1 MKRIPAKTKNKK
13 MATEILKTTPENKVS
28 PQNSPLGDGGT
39 TPENKVSAQ
48 NSPSGDGGK
57 TPEQVSGSIAVLE
70 ALIAEGVD
78 TIFGYPG
85 GAIMPIYDALYDY
98 REKLEHILVRHEQ
111 GGIHAGQGYART
123 SGNVGVVFATS
134 GPGAT
139 NLVTGLADA
148 LIDSTPLVCIT
159 GQVFAH
165 LLGTDAFQETDVINI
180 TTPIT
185 KWNYQVTDATEIPE
199 VMAKAFYIAKS
210 GRPGPV
216 LIDITKNAQ
225 IQKFDYKGYKKCNHI
240 RSYRP
245 KPIIRKE
252 YIQEA
257 AKLINSAEKPFIIF
271 GQGVILGKAE
281 KEFQKFIEKS
291 GIPAAWTILGLSA
304 LPTDHPLNVGMLG
317 MHGNY
322 GPNVLTNEC
331 DVLIAVG
338 MRFDDRVT
346 GRLDKYAKQAKVI
359 HLDIDPA
366 EIDKNVKAT
375 VPVWGDCKETL
386 PLLTELV
393 EQKAYPKWLEKFN
406 EYKQKEET
414 ICIIPEMNPTVEQ
427 LSMAEVVDALNDLT
441 NGDAVIVTDV
451 GQHQMVACR
460 YAKFN
465 QSKSNVTSGGLGTM
479 GFALPAAIGAKYGAP
494 DRTVI
499 AIIGDGGVQMTVQE
513 LGTIMQFG
521 IDIKILILNNEFL
534 GMVRQWQQ
542 LFHYKRYSFV
552 NITSPDFVMVA
563 KGYGI
568 EAQKVSQRENL
579 KAALKTMLDHN
590 GAYLLEVMVGK
601 ENNVFPMVP
610 QGCSVAEIRLQ

>member
-1 MKRIPAKTKNKK
+1 MDTLELKKAKPQPKALKN
-13 MATEILKTTPENKVS
+13 L
-28 PQNSPLGDGGT
+28 
-39 TPENKVSAQ
+39 
-48 NSPSGDGGK
+48 
-57 TPEQVSGSIAVLE
+57 SGSVAVLE
-70 ALIAEGVD
+70 ALLAEEVT

-98 REKLEHILVRHEQ
+98 KDKLKHILVRHEQ
-111 GGIHAGQGYART
+111 GAIHAAQGFARV
-123 SGNVGVVFATS
+123 SGKTGVVFATS

-148 LIDSTPLVCIT
+148 MIDSTPVVCIT

-180 TTPIT
+180 TTPVT
-185 KWNYQVTDATEIPE
+185 KWNYQVTDASEIPA
-199 VMAKAFYIAKS
+199 VLAKAFYIAGS

-225 IQKFDYKGYKKCNHI
+225 LQLFEYQGYTKCEHI

-245 KPIIRKE
+245 KPIVRKE
-252 YIQEA
+252 YVEAA
-257 AKLINSAEKPFIIF
+257 AKLINKAERPFVVF

-281 KEFQKFIEKS
+281 KEFKQFIEKA
-291 GIPAAWTILGLSA
+291 GIPAAWTIMGMSA
-304 LPTDHPLNVGMLG
+304 IPTDHPLGAGMLG

-331 DVLIAVG
+331 DVLIAIG

-366 EIDKNVKAT
+366 EIDKNVKAD

-386 PLLTELV
+386 PMLTALV
-393 EQKAYPKWLEKFN
+393 EQKVYPQWLQKFN
-406 EYKQKEET
+406 DYKQKEEEKV
-414 ICIIPEMNPTVEQ
+414 IKDELNPTG
-427 LSMAEVVDALNDLT
+427 EVMTMGEVIKTLNELT
-441 NGDAVIVTDV
+441 NGDAIIVTDV

-460 YAKFN
+460 YAKYN
-465 QSKSNVTSGGLGTM
+465 HSKSNITSGGLGTM
-479 GFALPAAIGAKYGAP
+479 GFALPAAIGAAYG
-494 DRTVI
+494 DTSRTTI
-499 AIIGDGGVQMTVQE
+499 AIIGDGGFQMTLQE
-513 LGTIMQFG
+513 LGTIMQFKPNV
-521 IDIKILILNNEFL
+521 KIIILNNQFL

-542 LFHYKRYSFV
+542 LFHEKRYSFV
-552 NITSPDFVMVA
+552 DITSPDFVQVA
-563 KGYGI
+563 KGFGI
-568 EAQKVSQRENL
+568 TGKSISKRGEL
-579 KAALKTMLDHN
+579 KDSLKQMLEQD
-590 GAYLLEVMVGK
+590 GSFLLEIMVGK

-610 QGCSVAEIRLQ
+610 QGRGVAECVLSKEEI

>member
-1 MKRIPAKTKNKK
+1 MDTLELKKAKPQPKALKN
-13 MATEILKTTPENKVS
+13 L
-28 PQNSPLGDGGT
+28 
-39 TPENKVSAQ
+39 
-48 NSPSGDGGK
+48 
-57 TPEQVSGSIAVLE
+57 SGSVAVLE
-70 ALIAEGVD
+70 ALLAEEVT

-98 REKLEHILVRHEQ
+98 KDKLKHILVRHEQ
-111 GGIHAGQGYART
+111 GAIHAAQGFARV
-123 SGNVGVVFATS
+123 SGKTGVVFATS

-148 LIDSTPLVCIT
+148 MIDSTPVVCIT

-180 TTPIT
+180 TTPVT
-185 KWNYQVTDATEIPE
+185 KWNYQVTDASEIPA
-199 VMAKAFYIAKS
+199 VLAKAFYIAGS

-225 IQKFDYKGYKKCNHI
+225 LQLFEYQGYTKCEHI

-245 KPIIRKE
+245 KPIVRKE
-252 YIQEA
+252 YVEAA
-257 AKLINSAEKPFIIF
+257 AKLINKAERPFVVF

-281 KEFQKFIEKS
+281 KEFKQFIEKA
-291 GIPAAWTILGLSA
+291 GIPAAWTIMGMSA
-304 LPTDHPLNVGMLG
+304 IPTDHPLGAGMLG

-331 DVLIAVG
+331 DVLIAIG

-366 EIDKNVKAT
+366 EIDKNVKAD

-386 PLLTELV
+386 PMLTALL
-393 EQKAYPKWLEKFN
+393 EQKVYPQWLQKFN
-406 EYKQKEET
+406 DYKQKEEEKV
-414 ICIIPEMNPTVEQ
+414 IKDELNPTG
-427 LSMAEVVDALNDLT
+427 EVMTMGEVIKTLNELT
-441 NGDAVIVTDV
+441 NGDAIIVTDV

-460 YAKFN
+460 YAKYN
-465 QSKSNVTSGGLGTM
+465 HSKSNITSGGLGTM
-479 GFALPAAIGAKYGAP
+479 GFALPAAIGAAYG
-494 DRTVI
+494 DTSRTTI
-499 AIIGDGGVQMTVQE
+499 AIIGDGGFQMTLQE
-513 LGTIMQFG
+513 LGTIMQFKPNV
-521 IDIKILILNNEFL
+521 KIIILNNQFL

-542 LFHYKRYSFV
+542 LFHEKRYSFV
-552 NITSPDFVMVA
+552 DITNPDFVQVA
-563 KGYGI
+563 KGFGI
-568 EAQKVSQRENL
+568 PGKSISKRGEL
-579 KAALKTMLDHN
+579 KDSLKQMLEQD
-590 GAYLLEVMVGK
+590 GSFLLEIMVGK

-610 QGCSVAEIRLQ
+610 QGRGVAECVLSKEEI